1 MKPAIQRRYRP
12 SVLSRLHL
20 ARLHS
25 RLVHDEQNALQPY
38 GLTAAQ
44 FDVLSRLATE
54 PGLNQQMLADRLLVT
69 KGNICGLID
78 RLELAGLVERR
89 NDPQDRRT
97 YHLHLTLSGVKLFE
111 QAAPA
116 LEEAIGRQFELLN
129 DDEMDT
135 LLTLLAKLDRAL
147 R

>member
-1 MKPAIQRRYRP
+1 MNGLGAMKPAIQRQYRP
-12 SVLSRLHL
+12 SVLARLHL
-20 ARLHS
+20 ARLNT
-25 RLVHDEQNALQPY
+25 RLVHEEQNALQPY
-38 GLTAAQ
+38 GLTGAQ

-69 KGNICGLID
+69 KGNVCGLID

-97 YHLHLTLSGVKLFE
+97 YHLHLTAAGAELFK

-116 LEEAIGRQFELLN
+116 LEEAIGQQFEQLN
-129 DDEMDT
+129 DGERDT
-135 LLTLLAKLDRAL
+135 LLTLLA
-147 R
+147 